1 MILDFKSA
9 LWAKKL
15 VFVICLT
22 NKHKFPMRAF
32 PYALVLEL
40 LSLFGKAIIMSIII
54 GAALT
59 SIRYV

>member
-32 PYALVLEL
+32 PYALALAL
-40 LSLFGKAIIMSIII
+40 LSLFGKAIIIPIII
-54 GAALT
+54 GAA
-59 SIRYV
+59 